1 MGFARVTCGALP
13 AVCLLA
19 ATLAVT
25 PSGAD
30 AADAGE
36 TVALATPDDGVEVRI
51 DTVLASSAGKRFDP
65 ALAPFKR
72 PFRQLFPYSSY
83 TLVQGERRV
92 MPWRREEQFLL
103 PGGRYL
109 VVTPRGVH
117 GDRVSLG
124 VMLIQGAR
132 PLVNTV
138 LSLKNRGVF
147 LVGGPR
153 YGDGVLIIA
162 IGARTR
168 QPALPVQASAGGH

>member
-1 MGFARVTCGALP
+1 MGFARVTCGALRALVLLP
-13 AVCLLA
+13 AS
-19 ATLAVT
+19 LAVS
-25 PSGAD
+25 PASGD
-30 AADAGE
+30 GGE
-36 TVALATPDDGVEVRI
+36 PPGLAMPEDGVEVRI

-65 ALAPFKR
+65 ALAPLKR
-72 PFRQLFPYSSY
+72 PFTQLFPYSSY
-83 TLVQGERRV
+83 RLVQGERRV
-92 MPWRREEQFLL
+92 MPWRREERFLL

-109 VVTPRGVH
+109 VITPRGMY
-117 GDRVSLG
+117 GDQVSLG

-138 LSLKNRGVF
+138 LSLKDRGVF

-168 QPALPVQASAGGH
+168 QPTLPVQASAAPH